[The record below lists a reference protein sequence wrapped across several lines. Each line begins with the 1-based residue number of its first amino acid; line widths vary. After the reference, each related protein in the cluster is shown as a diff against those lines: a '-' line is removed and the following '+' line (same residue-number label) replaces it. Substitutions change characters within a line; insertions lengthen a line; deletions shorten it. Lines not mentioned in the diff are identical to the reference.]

1 MIDKVSLTDYP
12 VLVGIWESAVR
23 ATHDFLSEEDLEYY
37 KSQLPLYFQHVSLFV
52 FKDNED
58 IKGFLGVS
66 EDKIEM
72 LFIDDKFR
80 GQGVGKILLNFAIN
94 ELNIR
99 RVDVNEQNIQALAFY
114 EYFGFKKYDRSELD
128 SEGKNYPVLYLSL

>member
-1 MIDKVSLTDYP
+1 MINEALHKDYP
-12 VLVGIWESAVR
+12 ALIEIWESAVR

-37 KSQLPLYFQHVSLFV
+37 KSRLPLYFQYVSLFV
-52 FKDNED
+52 FKENET

-72 LFIDDKFR
+72 LFIDNKSR
-80 GQGVGKILLNFAIN
+80 GQGVGKILLNYAIN

-99 RVDVNEQNIQALAFY
+99 KVDVNEQNIQAMAFY
-114 EYFGFKKYDRSELD
+114 EHFGFKKYERSELD

>member
-1 MIDKVSLTDYP
+1 MIHKASLTDYP

-99 RVDVNEQNIQALAFY
+99 KVDVNEQNIQALAFY
-114 EYFGFKKYDRSELD
+114 EHFGFKKYDRSELD
-128 SEGKNYPVLYLSL
+128 SEDKNYPILYLSL

>member
-1 MIDKVSLTDYP
+1 MIHKASLTDYP
-12 VLVGIWESAVR
+12 ILVGIWESAVR

-99 RVDVNEQNIQALAFY
+99 KVDVNEQNIQALAFY
-114 EYFGFKKYDRSELD
+114 EHFGFKKYDRSELD
-128 SEGKNYPVLYLSL
+128 SEGKNYPILYLSL